1 MADELWT
8 LDAEAIAA
16 GVRAGEMRAADVV
29 ESCIRR
35 TDEVEPR
42 VAAYLRRFDDDARRL
57 AEDVDRRRA
66 AGEALGPL
74 AGVPVALKDNLN
86 LEGDACT
93 CASKILVGYRAP
105 YTATAVDRLLRAG
118 AIPIGKTNL
127 DEFAMGSS
135 CENSAFQV
143 TRNPWRLDAVPGGSS
158 GGSAA
163 AVASGSVPLSLGTDT
178 GGSIR
183 QPAAFCGVVGL
194 KPTYGRVS
202 RYGLVAFASS
212 LDQIGPLARSTRD
225 TALALSVIAG
235 ADAAD
240 ATSSRQ
246 PVGDYLAAI
255 EQPIAGMR
263 AGVVAEVDAS
273 TLQPSVREDWERSL
287 ERLRGLGVEIVE
299 VSLPHLPATIAAYY
313 VIANSEASAN
323 LARFDGIRYGR
334 RAGPSP
340 VGVGGAKSSSLLD
353 LYLDTREQ
361 GFGPEVK
368 RRILLGTFALSSGYY
383 DAYYGKACGV
393 RRELERQFSAA
404 FADVD
409 LILMPTSP
417 TPAFAIGEKVD
428 DPLSMYL
435 SDIFT
440 APINLAGLPALALP
454 SGNDGGLPLSLQL
467 IGRPFAEADLLRVG
481 RAFERI
487 TGAPAMPV
495 VLGGRD
501 ARTTAGADRT
511 GAPS

>member
-1 MADELWT
+1 MSDELWT
-8 LDAEAIAA
+8 LGAEEIATA
-16 GVRAGEMRAADVV
+16 VRAGELRAADVV
-29 ESCIRR
+29 ESCLAR
-35 TDEVEPR
+35 TAAVEPS
-42 VAAYLRRFDDDARRL
+42 VAAYLRRFDDEARRR
-57 AEDVDRRRA
+57 AEEVDRRRA
-66 AGEALGPL
+66 AGAELGPL

-86 LEGDACT
+86 LEGDDCT
-93 CASKILVGYRAP
+93 CASRILVGYRAP
-105 YTATAVDRLLRAG
+105 YTATAVERLLGAG
-118 AIPIGKTNL
+118 AIPLGKTNL

-135 CENSAFQV
+135 CENSAFQT

-163 AVASGSVPLSLGTDT
+163 AVAAGSVPLALGSDT

-225 TALALSVIAG
+225 VALTLAVIAG
-235 ADAAD
+235 ADPAD

-246 PVGDYLAAI
+246 PVADYLGSI
-255 EQPIAGMR
+255 ERPVAGMR

-273 TLQPSVREDWERSL
+273 TLQPAVRDDWESSL
-287 ERLRGLGVEIVE
+287 DRLRQLGVEIRA

-334 RAGPSP
+334 RA
-340 VGVGGAKSSSLLD
+340 KSASLLD
-353 LYLDTREQ
+353 LYLDSREQ

-404 FADVD
+404 FAEVD
-409 LILMPTSP
+409 LIVTPTSP

-428 DPLSMYL
+428 DPLAMYL

-454 SGNDGGLPLSLQL
+454 SGNDQGLPLSLQL

-481 RAFERI
+481 RAFERA
-487 TGAPAMPV
+487 TGAPAMPAG
-495 VLGGRD
+495 LGAALRGSTDGRD
-501 ARTTAGADRT
+501 TTAIDRS